1 MRSASPPVSPSLAT
15 PAGPSVEL
23 GPGRVPKPS
32 FKAQMLAARED
43 AIVQAVNRLLAEK
56 GFDLMTVDEV
66 AADVGIAKASL
77 YKHFPSKEDLAAA
90 AMVRVVGLA
99 QAFLAS
105 LPPEAPPLQQLK
117 SMVRWMLRLQLAS
130 EMPSLPHQNSSLRT
144 TLMSNKAYLDGL
156 MRISDQIGGWIERAQ
171 ADGSLSNTIPPLLVL
186 YTLYARACDPV
197 VEFLRAGGLYS
208 DDEIVDLV
216 VQTCFQGLHAR

>member
-1 MRSASPPVSPSLAT
+1 MSTTPSIA
-15 PAGPSVEL
+15 PALKARPAAHGGP
-23 GPGRVPKPS
+23 KIS

-105 LPPEAPPLQQLK
+105 LPPDAQPLAQLK
-117 SMVRWMLRLQLAS
+117 AMVRWMLQLQLAG

-144 TLMSNKAYLDGL
+144 TLMNNKAYLDGL
-156 MRISDQIGGWIERAQ
+156 VRISDQIGDWIERAQ
-171 ADGSLSNTIPPLLVL
+171 KDGSLSAGIPPIMVL

-197 VEFLRAGGLYS
+197 LEFLRAGGQHS
-208 DDEIVDLV
+208 DEEIIELV
-216 VQTCFQGLHAR
+216 IRTCFEGLCAR